1 MADLNPHD
9 ELNHGTEI
17 PYFDW
22 RERVAELTN
31 LTVKSLASQVAPHGL
46 IPPEF
51 NLLRVC
57 YELDRECTAT
67 ELGRLLPVDPARISR
82 LVNDLVD
89 KGLLRRRRTRED
101 RRIVMLRLSDHGR
114 ELVSRV
120 MEDVTQYNVS
130 LIQGIG
136 ADEMQIFLRVTD
148 QIIANLDTME
158 DPGRSGT
165 A

>member
-1 MADLNPHD
+1 MADLTPHD
-9 ELNHGTEI
+9 ELDHGAQA
-17 PYFDW
+17 PYADW

-31 LTVKSLASQVAPHGL
+31 LAVKSLANQVAPHGL

-101 RRIVMLRLSDHGR
+101 RRIVMLRLSEEGR
-114 ELVSRV
+114 ELTSRIIGMLRGYSTRLTEGV
-120 MEDVTQYNVS
+120 
-130 LIQGIG
+130 G
-136 ADEMQIFLRVTD
+136 ADEMQVFLRVAD
-148 QIIANLDTME
+148 QIIANLDAME
-158 DPGRSGT
+158 ESR
-165 A
+165 